1 MQKINTPLQNN
12 PALKNRDFVKARF
25 SKSLLFG
32 IAFTFISYNETK
44 AQLTATGQL
53 RTRTEM
59 RQGQGTLTQE
69 GDVPV
74 LFTSQRTRLNVG
86 FNGYRFKFFTALQ
99 DVRVWGQDGSTI
111 NRTTND
117 ANDGFLI
124 HEAWAEVILNDT
136 ITTIQNFSL
145 KVGRQQI
152 SYDDQRLLG
161 GLDWLQQGRRHDAAV
176 LKFSNKGWMA
186 DLGVA
191 YNQNKEAN
199 NYNLNTNLYNGTPT
213 GYTAGTNGIG
223 TLYKSFQYLYLGRKF
238 AFGDASLLY
247 FGDNFNQ
254 YTVTGTGAT
263 AVKNYERG
271 VWTRNTIG
279 AYCSTNITR
288 KLNLTGSLYHQGG
301 HDKDGR
307 SINANAASLAG
318 TYQIGRKLFV
328 GPGVDYLSGDD
339 GIDVFTPTSDTKR
352 FDPLYGTPHK
362 FWGYMD
368 YFYVASPFGR
378 NGLLNYFFKA
388 KYNAKDNLTFTL
400 DIHGFKSAGK
410 LKGDLNP
417 YLGTEADLTVKYSL
431 TKIVGLEL
439 GYSFMKGTATL
450 ASAQVKNVTNPVRD
464 AHWAYLMLNITPN
477 FMAKK

>member
-1 MQKINTPLQNN
+1 MKSTKIS
-12 PALKNRDFVKARF
+12 KAF
-25 SKSLLFG
+25 LFG
-32 IAFTFISYNETK
+32 IYFIAFFNTETR

-59 RQGQGTLTQE
+59 RQGQGTLPQK
-69 GDVPV
+69 GDVPA

-99 DVRVWGQDGSTI
+99 DVRVWGQDASTI

-117 ANDGFLI
+117 SNDGFLI

-136 ITTIQNFSL
+136 ISPIQNLSL

-152 SYDDQRLLG
+152 VYDDQRLLG
-161 GLDWLQQGRRHDAAV
+161 SLDWLQQARRHDAAV

-191 YNQNKEAN
+191 YNQNKE
-199 NYNLNTNLYNGTPT
+199 LNTNTLYNGTPV
-213 GYTAGTNGIG
+213 GYPAGTNGIG
-223 TLYKSFQYLYLGRKF
+223 TSYKSFQYLYLGRKF

-247 FGDNFNQ
+247 FGDNFSQ
-254 YTVTGTGAT
+254 YNITGTGAT

-279 AYCSTNITR
+279 AYFSANITR
-288 KLNLTGSLYHQGG
+288 KLNLTGSAYHQGG

-307 SINANAASLAG
+307 SINANALSLAG

-328 GPGVDYLSGDD
+328 GPGVDYLSGDNGD
-339 GIDVFTPTSDTKR
+339 DEFTATSATKR

-368 YFYVASPFGR
+368 YFYVANPFGR
-378 NGLLNYFFKA
+378 NGLLNYYFKM
-388 KYNAKDNLTFTL
+388 KYNAKDNLALTL
-400 DIHGFKSAGK
+400 DVHSFKSAGK
-410 LKGDLNP
+410 LKGNLTPD
-417 YLGTEADLTVKYSL
+417 LGTEFDFCAKYSV
-431 TKIVGLEL
+431 TKIVGLEF
-439 GYSFMKGTATL
+439 GYSYMKGTATL
-450 ASAQVKNVTNPVRD
+450 ASAQVKNVTNFSRD

>member
-1 MQKINTPLQNN
+1 MQKMNTQLTKIES
-12 PALKNRDFVKARF
+12 LKKSSRI
-25 SKSLLFG
+25 SKTLLFG
-32 IAFTFISYNETK
+32 IYFIVFFNIKSN

-59 RQGQGTLTQE
+59 RQGQGTLAQK
-69 GDVPV
+69 GDVPT

-99 DVRVWGQDGSTI
+99 DVRVWGQDASTI

-117 ANDGFLI
+117 ANDGFLV
-124 HEAWAEVILNDT
+124 HEAWAEVLLNDT
-136 ITTIQNFSL
+136 ISKIQNLSL

-152 SYDDQRLLG
+152 IYDDQRLLG
-161 GLDWLQQGRRHDAAV
+161 SLDWLQQGRRHDAAV

-191 YNQNKEAN
+191 YNQNNERN
-199 NYNLNTNLYNGTPT
+199 NNTIFNGTPT
-213 GYTAGTNGIG
+213 GYPAGTNGIG

-247 FGDNFNQ
+247 FGDNFSQ
-254 YTVTGTGAT
+254 YTSAGTP
-263 AVKNYERG
+263 AVKTYERG
-271 VWTRNTIG
+271 IWTRNTLG
-279 AYCSTNITR
+279 AYCSANITR
-288 KLNLTGSLYHQGG
+288 KLNLTGSIYHQGG

-307 SINANAASLAG
+307 SINANAYSIAA

-339 GIDVFTPTSDTKR
+339 GDDVFNATSPTKR

-388 KYNAKDNLTFTL
+388 KYNAKDNLVLTL
-400 DIHGFKSAGK
+400 DFHGFESAGK
-410 LKGDLNP
+410 LKGDLTP
-417 YLGTEADLTVKYSL
+417 YLGAEADFTLKYSV
-431 TKIVGLEL
+431 TKIVGLEF
-439 GYSFMKGTATL
+439 GYSYMKGTATL
-450 ASAQVKNVTNPVRD
+450 ASAQVKNVTNFARD